1 MASIPED
8 ISSLWKSLDPAVR
21 AALIESESKSNT
33 QKTTGGASSSAGGQG
48 RRALSSTGQSIDPT
62 SQKLIGGASFTNR
75 ENNPQW
81 IKVRGEVYD
90 AIKSKRDEELSKKVP
105 VDISVTLPDGKVLSE
120 DKVSL
125 LFVCWFVI
133 SLIVFVYIYI
143 ISHILCQNLNS
154 F

>member
-33 QKTTGGASSSAGGQG
+33 QQKTTGGGASSNSGGGQG

-62 SQKLIGGASFTNR
+62 SQKLIGGTSFTNR

-81 IKVRGEVYD
+81 IKVRGDVYD
-90 AIKSKRDEELSKKVP
+90 AIKSKRMEELDKKVP

-120 DKVSL
+120 DKVRY
-125 LFVCWFVI
+125 
-133 SLIVFVYIYI
+133 VFVFFG
-143 ISHILCQNLNS
+143 IS
-154 F
+154 

>member
-33 QKTTGGASSSAGGQG
+33 QKTSGGGASSSNAGGGQG

-62 SQKLIGGASFTNR
+62 SQKLIGGTSFVNR
-75 ENNPQW
+75 ENNPSW
-81 IKVRGEVYD
+81 IKVRGDVYD
-90 AIKSKRDEELSKKVP
+90 AIKSKRMEELDKKVP

-120 DKVSL
+120 DKVSVI
-125 LFVCWFVI
+125 VCCCDGI
-133 SLIVFVYIYI
+133 S
-143 ISHILCQNLNS
+143 
-154 F
+154 

>member
-33 QKTTGGASSSAGGQG
+33 TQKTSGGAASNSSNAGGGQG

-62 SQKLIGGASFTNR
+62 SQKLIGGTSFVNR
-75 ENNPQW
+75 ENNPSW
-81 IKVRGEVYD
+81 IKVRGDVYD
-90 AIKSKRDEELSKKVP
+90 AIKSKRMEELDKKVP

-120 DKVSL
+120 DKVRYIL
-125 LFVCWFVI
+125 LFLVLV
-133 SLIVFVYIYI
+133 SYSDIV
-143 ISHILCQNLNS
+143 L
-154 F
+154 